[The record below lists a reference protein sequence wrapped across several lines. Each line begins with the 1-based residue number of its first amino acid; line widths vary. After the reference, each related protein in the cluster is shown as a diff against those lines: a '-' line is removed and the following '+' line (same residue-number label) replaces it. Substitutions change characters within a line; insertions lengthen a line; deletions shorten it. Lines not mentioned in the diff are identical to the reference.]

1 MGGAWVGL
9 QENPRA
15 KECRVAVTAV
25 AAYKERQAEEMRTRL
40 DSDTADLPISRRM
53 LQTPT
58 DSV

>member
-1 MGGAWVGL
+1 MGL